1 MNNSTP
7 EHKKVRYFEDL
18 VVYQKARPRVR
29 GLDWSAIKA
38 RLALLVVCLATVSS
52 AFAQDLEP
60 DWTIYLPDSLSGLR
74 YSQCAAYNPVTDKI
88 YVGGSGNC
96 VIVIDCATGSK
107 IARIPTKSG
116 SSAMFCSP
124 VNGRVYC
131 VGNLL
136 TVIDGASDTV
146 VKTLRVSRDA
156 FCYNSR
162 SEKLYAYAGFRDN
175 NLIVIDTKTD
185 SVLDTL
191 DVGQTS
197 VCYNPHNDRVYCWT
211 GNRVVV
217 LKGGDLS
224 FVVNIPVGGGSGVL
238 CYNSANNKVYC
249 ANYSTRNV
257 TLIDGTTNT
266 VLATIVADSGLVDMC
281 CNPRDNKI
289 YLANGAHAP
298 HPEESD
304 CIGPGWHAHPYHDY
318 GHSSVTVIDGA
329 SDRVL
334 TTVHT
339 HGRPYVLS
347 YDSASNKVLAVC
359 EGGSLS
365 SSLDSLLTLPKTG
378 LALWSRAPS
387 GSGAK
392 RADSTS
398 GPTVDIIDGVSNK
411 LTASAVLTQAPKA
424 FCFDPRRG
432 RAYCVTGDRDRSGVV
447 LLNEATG
454 VVIDELAT
462 GRSPGRVCYNSR
474 DNKLYCSVPMDN
486 GLMVLDGATNHVLNR
501 VTLGRTPG
509 LLCYNSR
516 NDKLY
521 CQISEANQ
529 VLVLDGKTDE
539 VKSKVDM
546 GAPIWYDPHN
556 NRVYAFWDFREVVVT
571 DGVTDT
577 MVVVIPF
584 YEANAICYN
593 PGNDMVYCSGRAGVA
608 VIDASQSKLVTVLKV
623 DGGANVLCC
632 DYRNNK
638 VYCAN
643 PWSPVLYVIDGASDR
658 LDTALALHGSTRALC
673 YNPRNN
679 RMYSAGNQGI
689 RVFDAATGR
698 ALARFSAYSAVESML
713 YDPENNCV
721 YCEDGNRVVVIDGAT
736 NKILRTYSL
745 GRGSYKTALN
755 TAQNRVYL
763 ADQQGTSI
771 SVPNGNAI
779 HSGALGLLQVS
790 STPPGA
796 TISLDSLKTRT
807 VTPRLFARVA
817 AGQYN
822 LGLDKRGY
830 RGWDSTVTVTDG
842 QTTAVH
848 ATLKPPPDS
857 LRIAHAWGDSVVRK
871 GSERG
876 FKFSARSQFGYP
888 FHIYKVSTSALIYH
902 EKPWPDWGFRLK
914 IYRGDA
920 KTLLYQSPVL
930 EAARTELGSDIV
942 DQLSEPV
949 LIDSGEFYVF
959 LAPADSSGQAANDS
973 LWGSAWRGMLPISVL
988 VRR

>member
-1 MNNSTP
+1 M
-7 EHKKVRYFEDL
+7 
-18 VVYQKARPRVR
+18 RPNRV
-29 GLDWSAIKA
+29 
-38 RLALLVVCLATVSS
+38 LASIVLLAVAVS
-52 AFAQDLEP
+52 FGDEP
-60 DWTIYLPDSLSGLR
+60 DWTIYLPDSLSGLL

-116 SSAMFCSP
+116 SSEVFCSP
-124 VNGRVYC
+124 VSGKVYC
-131 VGNLL
+131 VGEQL
-136 TVIDGASDTV
+136 TVIDGVSGTV
-146 VKTLRVSRDA
+146 VKTLPVRRAA

-162 SEKLYAYAGFRDN
+162 SEKLYAYGGRWGADSP
-175 NLIVIDTKTD
+175 IVIDTRTD
-185 SVLDTL
+185 SIVDTAN
-191 DVGQTS
+191 VGTAS
-197 VCYNPHNDRVYCWT
+197 LCYNPHDDKIYCKQDGHVQYRDFVT
-211 GNRVVV
+211 VLNGN
-217 LKGGDLS
+217 DLS
-224 FVVNIPVGGGSGVL
+224 FVVNVPAKAGSGDL
-238 CYNSANNKVYC
+238 CYNYANNRVYC
-249 ANYSTRNV
+249 ADYGTKTV
-257 TLIDGTTNT
+257 TVIDGTTNVVT
-266 VLATIVADSGLVDMC
+266 TTIAADSGLVDMC

-298 HPEESD
+298 QPDERR
-304 CIGPGWHAHPYHDY
+304 GPPHDY
-318 GHSSVTVIDGA
+318 GDSSVTVIDGTTD
-329 SDRVL
+329 SIL
-334 TTVHT
+334 TTVRT
-339 HGRPYVLS
+339 HGRPFVLS
-347 YDSASNKVLAVC
+347 YDSVINKVLVAC
-359 EGGSLS
+359 EGG
-365 SSLDSLLTLPKTG
+365 
-378 LALWSRAPS
+378 R
-387 GSGAK
+387 
-392 RADSTS
+392 
-398 GPTVDIIDGVSNK
+398 VEVIDGLSDQV
-411 LTASAVLTQAPKA
+411 TASVKLSQHTAA
-424 FCFDPRRG
+424 FCFDPKRAN
-432 RAYCVTGDRDRSGVV
+432 AYCVGRDRDHSGVV
-447 LLNEATG
+447 ALDVATG
-454 VVIDELAT
+454 SVLANLRT
-462 GRSPGRVCYNSR
+462 GGSPGALCYNSR
-474 DNKLYCSVPMDN
+474 HNKMYCTIPVYSE
-486 GLMVLDGATNHVLNR
+486 LMVLDGATNHVRAR
-501 VTLGRTPG
+501 VALGRRPG
-509 LLCYNSR
+509 RLLYNSR
-516 NDKLY
+516 NNKLY
-521 CQISEANQ
+521 CQVSEANQ

-546 GAPIWYDPHN
+546 GAPIWYDPQN
-556 NRVYAFWDFREVVVT
+556 NRVYSYKGFMNGTRVVVT
-571 DGVTDT
+571 DGVTDS
-577 MVVVIPF
+577 VVAEIRVPS
-584 YEANAICYN
+584 AGAICTN
-593 PGNDMVYCSGRAGVA
+593 PKTNTIYCAGGVGVA
-608 VIDASQSKLVTVLKV
+608 VIDGKKGRLVKMIPVQGGV
-623 DGGANVLCC
+623 DVLCC
-632 DYRNNK
+632 DSRDNK
-638 VYCAN
+638 IYCA
-643 PWSPVLYVIDGASDR
+643 SPYSAALLKMDVATSRV
-658 LDTALALHGSTRALC
+658 DTAMALHGSTIVLC

-698 ALARFSAYSAVESML
+698 VLARFSAYSAVESML

-721 YCEDGNRVVVIDGAT
+721 YCEDGNRAVVIDGAT

-771 SVPNGNAI
+771 SVLNGNAI

-796 TISLDSLKTRT
+796 TISLDSLNTRT

-830 RGWDSTVTVTDG
+830 RGWDSTVMVTDG

-857 LRIAHAWGDSVVRK
+857 IWIAHAWGDSVVRK

-876 FKFSARSQFGYP
+876 FKFSARSQFGDP
-888 FHIYKVSTSALIYH
+888 FHICKVSTSALIYH

-920 KTLLYQSPVL
+920 KTLLYKSPVL

-973 LWGSAWRGMLPISVL
+973 LWGSALRGMLPISVL